1 MPTTLYTG
9 VMVNKDPVL
18 NTEDNYAPAVVI
30 TDHVIQVFNE
40 QEELVV
46 EFSYEELRGIMGV
59 MAAEQE
65 KEHFIIRAKIKEN

>member
-9 VMVNKDPVL
+9 IMVNKDPIL
-18 NTEDNYAPAVVI
+18 NTEDNYSPAVVV
-30 TDHVIQVFNE
+30 TDYVVQVYNE
-40 QEELVV
+40 QDELVV

-65 KEHFIIRAKIKEN
+65 KQHLVIRAKINEN

>member
-18 NTEDNYAPAVVI
+18 NTEDNYSPAVVI
-30 TDHVIQVFNE
+30 TDHVVQVFNE
-40 QEELVV
+40 QDELTV
-46 EFSYEELRGIMGV
+46 EFTYEELRGIMGV